1 MTKSISFGYVRIF
14 ILSAFI
20 TFNLMNK
27 ILVQTIEKSSTSIA
41 AERDV
46 TGYLSVS
53 KLQVNKNKI
62 NTKG

>member
-53 KLQVNKNKI
+53 K
-62 NTKG
+62 